1 MSRSDREVMKLQ
13 TKIPLLKQS
22 NNLIDYHSKIL
33 LLGSCFVENI
43 GEKLEYFKFQN
54 AINPFG
60 ILFHPKAIEILI
72 ENAINAKKYTEDDIF
87 FHDESWHCFDAHSK
101 LSDPSKNSLIEE
113 LNKQIRLTTQQLNDS
128 THIIITLGTAWIYRF
143 VESKKPVAN
152 CHKVPQ
158 KQFKKEILSVDDIVK
173 CIKNIER
180 LVCSKNPDIQII
192 YTVSPVR
199 HLKDGFIEN
208 SQSKSHL
215 ITAIHQFINQKS
227 SIINQKSKYFPSYEI
242 MMDELRD
249 YRFYAEDM
257 IHPNKTAINY
267 IWKKFQ
273 QVWISSEA
281 IQTMDDVNTIQKG
294 MLHKPFNQNSKL
306 HQQFLQ
312 DLESKKAQIKKE
324 FPHITF

>member
-1 MSRSDREVMKLQ
+1 MKLQ

-54 AINPFG
+54 TINPFG

-72 ENAINAKKYTEDDIF
+72 ENSINAKKYTEDDIF
-87 FHDESWHCFDAHSK
+87 FHDERWHCFDAHSR
-101 LSDPSKNSLIEE
+101 LSDPSKDSLIEE
-113 LNKQIRLTTQQLNDS
+113 LIKQTRLTTKQLNDS

-215 ITAIHQFINQKS
+215 ITAIHQFINRQSEIK
-227 SIINQKSKYFPSYEI
+227 NQKSKYFPSYEI

-249 YRFYAEDM
+249 YRFYDEDM

-312 DLESKKAQIKKE
+312 DLESKKTQIKKE
-324 FPHITF
+324 LPHITF

>member
-1 MSRSDREVMKLQ
+1 MKLQ

-54 AINPFG
+54 TINPFG

-72 ENAINAKKYTEDDIF
+72 ENSINAKKYTEDDIF

-143 VESKKPVAN
+143 VESKKIVAN

-173 CIKNIER
+173 CIKNIEH
-180 LVCSKNPDIQII
+180 LICSKNPDIQII

-215 ITAIHQFINQKS
+215 ITAIHQFINRQSEIK
-227 SIINQKSKYFPSYEI
+227 NQKSKYFPSYEI

-281 IQTMDDVNTIQKG
+281 IQTMDDVDTIQKG

-306 HQQFLQ
+306 LQQFLQ
-312 DLESKKAQIKKE
+312 DLESKKTQIKKQ
-324 FPHITF
+324 FLHITF